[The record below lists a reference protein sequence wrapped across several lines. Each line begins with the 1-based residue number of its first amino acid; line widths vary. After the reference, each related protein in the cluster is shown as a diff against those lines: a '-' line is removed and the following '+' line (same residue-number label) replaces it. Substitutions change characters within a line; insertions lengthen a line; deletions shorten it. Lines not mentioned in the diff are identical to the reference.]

1 MGFKIKN
8 EDGFTMIELLMVFAV
23 IGILAQMAT
32 FFALDIRKR
41 TFDSVALADGKNLMT
56 MAAGTFIALEDVDF
70 THDPPDGSNI
80 GTTGTVDTGFAPRPP
95 VFTMSPG
102 VRAEIVGSSGLSA
115 GSGFID
121 AFIFHESGTDDPGA
135 LSGNGKR
142 EFYFSLDEMTSAITS
157 PSL

>member
-8 EDGFTMIELLMVFAV
+8 EDGFTLIELMMVTV
-23 IGILAQMAT
+23 IIGILAQMAT

-41 TFDSVALADGKNLMT
+41 TFDAVALADGKNLMT
-56 MAAGTFIALEDVDF
+56 MAAGTFIALDDVDF
-70 THDPPDGSNI
+70 THFPDSGSAI
-80 GTTGTVDTGFAPRPP
+80 GTNLFVGTGVRPP

-121 AFIFHESGTDDPGA
+121 AFIFHENGTDDPGA